1 DGLFQ
6 LSWPQVTP
14 TTRTTEHTLIEVP
27 TGNVHDVT
35 EHILTTLQTHLTDT
49 TDNHL
54 IILTRNAVN
63 TPTPDLAAA
72 AVWGLVRTAQTEH
85 PDRITLIDT
94 DDTLDPTTL
103 TGNEPQLTIRNG
115 KTHAPR
121 LTKTPTPQPPTWH
134 PDDTVLITGGTGT
147 LGTILTRHLIETHH
161 IKNII
166 LVSRQ
171 GKTPH
176 TLTDLNANITTTACD
191 TTNREALHQLITNTP
206 NLTAVIHTAGIVD
219 DALLTNLTPQ
229 QLHTVLATKTD
240 TAHHLHELTQHLNLK
255 AFVLYSSLAGTLG
268 NPGQANYAAANAY
281 LDALAQHRHTQGLP
295 ATSIAW
301 GLWANTSGTT
311 QHLTTTD
318 HARLTRDG
326 ITPITTEHGTA
337 LFDAALGLNTPTTI
351 ATPLNLT
358 TISKNPTTHPLL
370 RNLIPRRTP
379 TTTV

>member
-1 DGLFQ
+1 
-6 LSWPQVTP
+6 
-14 TTRTTEHTLIEVP
+14 TRTTDHTLIEVP

-35 EHILTTLQTHLTDT
+35 EHILTTLQHHLT
-49 TDNHL
+49 TDKNL

-121 LTKTPTPQPPTWH
+121 LTRTPTPQPITWD

-147 LGTILTRHLIETHH
+147 LGTILARHLIETHH
-161 IKNII
+161 IRNLI
-166 LVSRQ
+166 LVSRRGQ
-171 GKTPH
+171 TPH

-191 TTNREALHQLITNTP
+191 TTNRQALHHLITNTP

-219 DALLTNLTPQ
+219 DALLTTLTPE
-229 QLHTVLATKTD
+229 QLHTVLTTKTD

-326 ITPITTEHGTA
+326 ITPITTEHGNA

-358 TISKNPTTHPLL
+358 TISKNPTIPPLL
-370 RNLIPRRTP
+370 RNLIPRH
-379 TTTV
+379 TTTT

>member
-1 DGLFQ
+1 DGLFEVV
-6 LSWPQVTP
+6 WPQVTP
-14 TTRTTEHTLIEVP
+14 NTRTTDHTLIEVP
-27 TGNVHDVT
+27 TGNIHDVT
-35 EHILTTLQTHLTDT
+35 EHILTTLQHHLT
-49 TDNHL
+49 TDKTL

-63 TPTPDLAAA
+63 TPHPDLAAA
-72 AVWGLVRTAQTEH
+72 GVWGLVRTAQTEH
-85 PDRITLIDT
+85 PDRIILIDT

-103 TGNEPQLTIRNG
+103 IGDEPQLTIRNG

-121 LTKTPTPQPPTWH
+121 LTKTPTPQPITWD

-147 LGTILTRHLIETHH
+147 LGTILARHLIETH
-161 IKNII
+161 NIRNLI
-166 LVSRQ
+166 LVSRRGQ
-171 GKTPH
+171 TPH

-191 TTNREALHQLITNTP
+191 TTNRQALHNLITNTP

-219 DALLTNLTPQ
+219 DALLTNLTPEK
-229 QLHTVLATKTD
+229 LHTVLTTKTD

-311 QHLTTTD
+311 QHLTNTD

-358 TISKNPTTHPLL
+358 TISKNPTIPPLL
-370 RNLIPRRTP
+370 RNLIPRRT
-379 TTTV
+379 TATTVR